1 MAAPIC
7 PVGYAN
13 RMNRDKEPEKLA
25 SISLSA
31 DEIQGRQRTTNAPV
45 ARRAPVQSET
55 RPPVLLW
62 ALVIVLF
69 ALVMFLLVQM
79 NQVKKQSDLQLQGI
93 QVLQTKLTSTDEQAN
108 LSVDAIKILLKEQD
122 HEIRKLWDVS
132 NKRNRTNIEKNKER
146 LDDQNKLITQHGREI
161 EQTSKVVDGQA
172 KTMKTLS
179 ASVDAGEKQVDDL
192 KKAQADLKAQILKT
206 EKAVA
211 GLPTN
216 IKSELDALAKQL
228 KELNRAVDAMD
239 ATRLTHNRR
248 ISDLEKAVKAN
259 AAPPAASPAVPVP

>member
-1 MAAPIC
+1 MATSIC

-13 RMNRDKEPEKLA
+13 RMSRDKEPEKLA

-31 DEIQGRQRTTNAPV
+31 DEIQGRQRNTAPV
-45 ARRAPVQSET
+45 ARRAPVQSEA
-55 RPPVLLW
+55 RPPILLW
-62 ALVIVLF
+62 ALVVVLF

-79 NQVKKQSDLQLQGI
+79 NQVKKQSDLQLQA
-93 QVLQTKLTSTDEQAN
+93 LQALQKRLTSTDEQAN

-132 NKRNRTNIEKNKER
+132 NKRNRSNIEKNKER
-146 LDDQNKLITQHGREI
+146 LDDQNKMITQLGREI
-161 EQTSKVVDGQA
+161 EQTNKVSDGQA

-179 ASVDAGEKQVDDL
+179 ASVDASVKQVEEV
-192 KKAQADLKAQILKT
+192 KNAQAELKAQIAKT
-206 EKAVA
+206 EKTLA

-216 IKSELDALAKQL
+216 LKTEVDALNKQL

-239 ATRLTHNRR
+239 ATRLSHNRR

-259 AAPPAASPAVPVP
+259 AAASAPSAAKAP